1 MVISNVFSRYGFF
14 FIIFFVN
21 RYTGLVFNKKELKVT
36 TTNFYRSQKS
46 LDFII
51 LRLYLNILR
60 LFKKNILTLSW
71 QKEMLKLFP
80 CFFYMNLQFILYC
93 FKIRWQIVTRQ
104 QLLPRDS
111 LLTVHVIDNTLHTDL
126 ILYLNI

>member
-1 MVISNVFSRYGFF
+1 MYSQGMDFF

-36 TTNFYRSQKS
+36 TANFYRSQKS

-104 QLLPRDS
+104 
-111 LLTVHVIDNTLHTDL
+111 TVIAER
-126 ILYLNI
+126 